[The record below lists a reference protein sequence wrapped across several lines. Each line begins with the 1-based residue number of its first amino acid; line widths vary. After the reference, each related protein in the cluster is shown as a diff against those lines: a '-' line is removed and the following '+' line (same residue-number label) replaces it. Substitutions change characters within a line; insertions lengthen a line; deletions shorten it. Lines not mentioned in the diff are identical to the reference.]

1 MSPTFWSEI
10 ISRGRVQG
18 VRTPLSTPEMT
29 CGFLIQLVF
38 CKEKTMWF
46 IGVQVEQETS
56 APPPKKNPGSA
67 PAGPLKQKILG
78 RHNRN
83 FVRRITLQSPAAPFT
98 FSKDD
103 IIIII
108 IIKDIYLSI
117 YLGEYYFY

>member
-1 MSPTFWSEI
+1 
-10 ISRGRVQG
+10 
-18 VRTPLSTPEMT
+18 
-29 CGFLIQLVF
+29 
-38 CKEKTMWF
+38 MWF
-46 IGVQVEQETS
+46 IGVEVEQETS

-108 IIKDIYLSI
+108 IIIIIKDIHLSI

>member
-1 MSPTFWSEI
+1 MH
-10 ISRGRVQG
+10 
-18 VRTPLSTPEMT
+18 PL
-29 CGFLIQLVF
+29 L
-38 CKEKTMWF
+38 
-46 IGVQVEQETS
+46 
-56 APPPKKNPGSA
+56 KKNPGSA

-98 FSKDD
+98 FSKDII

-108 IIKDIYLSI
+108 IIKDIHLSI